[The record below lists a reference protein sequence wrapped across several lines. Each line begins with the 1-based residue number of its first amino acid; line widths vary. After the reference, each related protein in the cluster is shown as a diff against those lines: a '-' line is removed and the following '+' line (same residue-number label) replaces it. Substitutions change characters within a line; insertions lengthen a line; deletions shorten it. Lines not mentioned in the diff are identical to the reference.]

1 MFAFRE
7 SGVIEDDSISGE
19 FDNFP
24 EGKVRPVEIQ
34 EEIQTKSRVEE
45 FSVTAA
51 CL

>member
-1 MFAFRE
+1 MFALRE

-24 EGKVRPVEIQ
+24 EGKVRRVYIQ
-34 EEIQTKSRVEE
+34 EETTSHVEE